1 MSTRRQRERRY
12 AYMEE
17 VEKERQAEA
26 KRGADKA
33 KEKKDFKENNNT
45 QKNGEEIGA
54 DHELWTAEK

>member
-1 MSTRRQRERRY
+1 
-12 AYMEE
+12 MEE

>member
-1 MSTRRQRERRY
+1 
-12 AYMEE
+12 MEE

-33 KEKKDFKENNNT
+33 KENNNT